1 MTSTSVAS
9 SGTVETGRLSSWTK
23 IAYAFFGLSFTM
35 STMVNTWQMFYYTS
49 FMAIGVGVVTTMLAF
64 GKWAGA
70 AISPVWGW
78 LSDRM
83 YSTSIGRKLGR
94 RRAMLLILAPLNLLF
109 YVLLWLPNMPVWA
122 YILFNVGYF
131 AIWPGV
137 TTIDY
142 ALPSEMTDNS
152 KDRAQLVVGGQ
163 IGGAVGSFGLSMLNV
178 YLFNIWGNK
187 TWDAYFKIAMLYAV
201 VGTILLVLAAFAIKE
216 RPYDPSTDVAAAD
229 KDAKGKT
236 NALKQI
242 VSVFWNFVSVIR
254 IRTFRNYLYI
264 FLTQIIFRN
273 VRGTLNSYFII
284 FVLMLTAQDVS
295 LSTGI
300 SFLFGIAFVT
310 FWGWATSKVGGLK
323 TYRAGGYITFVLFG
337 LILVMGLLKQNFT
350 PTQLAIGFTVLITA
364 FGLGNSG
371 IVNAQ
376 QYIQAFV
383 PDVDE
388 IVTGKRREGQYA
400 GITETLSTVVQ
411 ALVVAGT
418 GWVLVLFG
426 FQSGSE
432 TQPASAVNAL
442 LYMYCLT
449 PMVLTLLGNFLTY
462 RMHLNDENH
471 KVLVAEAKRLREGGS
486 MADVTPET
494 RKVVEDLAGMKYE
507 ECWGHNN
514 IINISNRG

>member
-1 MTSTSVAS
+1 MTSTSIAS
-9 SGTVETGRLSSWTK
+9 GATKTGRLSSWAK

-70 AISPVWGW
+70 VISPIWGW

-83 YSTSIGRKLGR
+83 YSTAIGRKLGR

-131 AIWPGV
+131 AVWPGV

-142 ALPSEMTDNS
+142 ALPSEMTDDS

-163 IGGAVGSFGLSMLNV
+163 IGGAIGSFGLSMLNA
-178 YLFNIWGNK
+178 YLFQIWGTK
-187 TWDAYFKIAMLYAV
+187 TWDPYFKIAMIYAIA
-201 VGTILLVLAAFAIKE
+201 GTILLILAAFAIKE

-236 NALKQI
+236 NFFKQI
-242 VSVFWNFVSVIR
+242 VSVFWNFVSVVR
-254 IRTFRNYLYI
+254 IRTFRNYLWI

-273 VRGTLNSYFII
+273 VRGVLNSYFII
-284 FVLMLTAQDVS
+284 FVLLLNPQAVS
-295 LSTGI
+295 VSTGI
-300 SFLFGIAFVT
+300 SFVFGIAFVT

-323 TYRAGGYITFVLFG
+323 TYRAGGYITTIIFG
-337 LILVMGLLKQNFT
+337 AILVMGLTKGNFNA
-350 PTQLAIGFTVLITA
+350 TQLAIGFTVLITA

-411 ALVVAGT
+411 ALAVAGT
-418 GWVLVLFG
+418 GIVLQLVG
-426 FQSGSE
+426 FQSNADS
-432 TQPASAVNAL
+432 QPAGAVNAL

-449 PMVLTLLGNFLTY
+449 PMVLALLGNFLTY